1 MIGIIASKGESSSNV
16 TNKDIFFI
24 HLNSSKDEDIE
35 VEGKPYALALARAK
49 NLKKVYLLY
58 GEKGL
63 IEYDFE
69 I

>member
-1 MIGIIASKGESSSNV
+1 MIGIIASHGKPSEKV

-24 HLNSSKDEDIE
+24 HLNSSKKEDIE
-35 VEGKPYALALARAK
+35 IEGKPYALALARAK

-63 IEYDFE
+63 IEYAFE